1 VQNFT
6 EYHFGPIYH
15 HVVDISADIRDEYIN
30 ISPRDVFKELLQT
43 HLRSFY
49 KKINIHYESA
59 TLNLL

>member
-6 EYHFGPIYH
+6 EYHFGLIYRH
-15 HVVDISADIRDEYIN
+15 MADISTDIRDEYID

-49 KKINIHYESA
+49 KK
-59 TLNLL
+59 